1 MMSLKFKPVWFDSL
15 GAKSACCLVETPDAS
30 ILLDP
35 GIAAMQ
41 PSFPASRLQKLRWK
55 MKGKKEI
62 KRAASRADIIII
74 SHYHHDHYMPNDLGI
89 YKHKLILAKDPNAYI
104 NDSQRKRAELF
115 YSKLCKR
122 FGKIS
127 LAEILLKPEKLSYA
141 NPLNELKIA
150 NKKDFGDYN
159 RRREELIK
167 AGLNWFKARTKK
179 WQSYARIPELD
190 FENLRVRFADRK
202 QFCFGETKIR
212 FTKPLF
218 HGIEF
223 ARVGWVIATV
233 IEYEGKKFIHTSDL
247 NGPIIEDYAEWLC
260 KEKPDL
266 LVLDGPA
273 TYMLGYMLNRINLNR
288 AIENACK
295 IIKET
300 NAKLIIYDHHLPREK
315 RFKER
320 TSKLWQLVKKLNKN
334 VSTAA
339 EYLGKKPIVLEL

>member
-150 NKKDFGDYN
+150 SKKDFGDYN
-159 RRREELIK
+159 RRRKELIK
-167 AGLNWFKARTKK
+167 AGLNWFKARAKK

-190 FENLRVRFADRK
+190 FENLHVRFADRK

-273 TYMLGYMLNRINLNR
+273 TYMLGYMFNRINLNR

>member
-1 MMSLKFKPVWFDSL
+1 M
-15 GAKSACCLVETPDAS
+15 
-30 ILLDP
+30 
-35 GIAAMQ
+35 
-41 PSFPASRLQKLRWK
+41 
-55 MKGKKEI
+55 
-62 KRAASRADIIII
+62 
-74 SHYHHDHYMPNDLGI
+74 
-89 YKHKLILAKDPNAYI
+89 
-104 NDSQRKRAELF
+104 
-115 YSKLCKR
+115 
-122 FGKIS
+122 
-127 LAEILLKPEKLSYA
+127 
-141 NPLNELKIA
+141 
-150 NKKDFGDYN
+150 
-159 RRREELIK
+159 
-167 AGLNWFKARTKK
+167 
-179 WQSYARIPELD
+179 
-190 FENLRVRFADRK
+190 RFADRK

-273 TYMLGYMLNRINLNR
+273 TYMLGYMFNRINLNR